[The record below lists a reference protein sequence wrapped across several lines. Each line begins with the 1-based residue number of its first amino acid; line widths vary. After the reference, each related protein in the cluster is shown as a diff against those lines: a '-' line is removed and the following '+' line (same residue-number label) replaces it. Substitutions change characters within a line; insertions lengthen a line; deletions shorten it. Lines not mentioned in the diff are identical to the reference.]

1 MEPPS
6 SERLLSLDAFR
17 GITIAGMILVNNAGD
32 WSHVFP
38 PLQHAAWNGW
48 TLADL
53 IFPFF
58 LFIVGVAMSF
68 SFARRAAPV
77 HALKEVY
84 LQVGRRTIILFL
96 LGLFVNALYYLPGG
110 FSLSVLRIPGVLQR
124 IALVYFFASLIILHT
139 SPRGQAFIAMFLLL
153 FYWAVMELVPV
164 PGYGAGVLTPEGN
177 LITYT
182 DNLLLHNHLTE
193 PIDPEGMLSTI
204 PAIATALLGVLTGYW
219 IRSRRDPYEKAAGLF
234 VM

>member
-1 MEPPS
+1 MDPPFK
-6 SERLLSLDAFR
+6 ERLLSLDAFR

-68 SFARRAAPV
+68 SFARRVAPG
-77 HALKEVY
+77 HALKEIY
-84 LQVGRRTIILFL
+84 LQVVRRSIILFL

-124 IALVYFFASLIILHT
+124 IALVYFFASLIIFHT
-139 SPRGQAFIAMFLLL
+139 TPRGQALAAMSFLL
-153 FYWAVMELVPV
+153 FYWAIMELVPV

-177 LITYT
+177 LISYT
-182 DNLLLHNHLTE
+182 DSLLLPHHLME
-193 PIDPEGMLSTI
+193 PIDPEGILSTTVLKECCAVR
-204 PAIATALLGVLTGYW
+204 AILHV
-219 IRSRRDPYEKAAGLF
+219 SR
-234 VM
+234 